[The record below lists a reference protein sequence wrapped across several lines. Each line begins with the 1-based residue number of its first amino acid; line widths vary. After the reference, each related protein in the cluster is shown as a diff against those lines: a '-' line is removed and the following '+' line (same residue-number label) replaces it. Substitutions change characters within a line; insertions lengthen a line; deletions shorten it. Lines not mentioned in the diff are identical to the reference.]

1 MEFADTNQ
9 QFSEETLSLNSE
21 LETSLTNSSTTN
33 RQQLNNYE
41 QQALEESLSFF
52 NETTS
57 ETTIPEIEGIIVMG
71 DVTGDG
77 GVDLD
82 DVDQLLRDRRQAL
95 SGPEDPRDINGDGRL
110 SLLDVQE
117 LGLQVRNNTDQTS
130 PELAAN
136 LINDTGG
143 LNNDGIT
150 RDPLIGGSLTD
161 DNLITRF
168 LAGFNE
174 TSLENYR
181 DIRGVL
187 EADGTFSLDETQL
200 AEINGNNPLSD
211 GEYNLSFFTKDQ
223 WNNQTTFELNFTL
236 DRQLPEI
243 TLESPLEGS
252 QVGAGDHLTGNSNG
266 TGSDIAS
273 FSYQI
278 DSGVAIPIIID
289 NNGDFAFSKIQNSL
303 SPLLVLMWRV
313 VFSMAAFLRVS
324 IFATG
329 LFSVLEILLMR
340 LNPIIVMEPVRD

>member
-243 TLESPLEGS
+243 TLESPL
-252 QVGAGDHLTGNSNG
+252 VGL
-266 TGSDIAS
+266 
-273 FSYQI
+273 
-278 DSGVAIPIIID
+278 
-289 NNGDFAFSKIQNSL
+289 
-303 SPLLVLMWRV
+303 
-313 VFSMAAFLRVS
+313 
-324 IFATG
+324 
-329 LFSVLEILLMR
+329 
-340 LNPIIVMEPVRD
+340 